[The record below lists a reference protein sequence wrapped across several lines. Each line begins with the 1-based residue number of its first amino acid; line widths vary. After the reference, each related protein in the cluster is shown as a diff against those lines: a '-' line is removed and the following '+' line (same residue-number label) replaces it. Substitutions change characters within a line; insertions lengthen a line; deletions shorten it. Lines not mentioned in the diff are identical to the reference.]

1 MLRSYNVTSTLQSSS
16 STRDHSKHVTDSH
29 NVATRFIMAAATQ
42 IAIKNRHKMAG
53 RRPETRLPHLNEAN
67 ETYVE
72 TVGKCCTC
80 LRSSP
85 CWDCLTHSEA
95 WLCVCL
101 PCICCTRCLS
111 AYSSKHAIVVH
122 DTRPHPRCP
131 SSQQLRQSSSP
142 QVNAIQR

>member
-1 MLRSYNVTSTLQSSS
+1 MSPYHEYTDHMYGMVR
-16 STRDHSKHVTDSH
+16 TR
-29 NVATRFIMAAATQ
+29 TRPITRTPPPVLSMAAATQ

-53 RRPETRLPHLNEAN
+53 RRPETRLPHLDEAN